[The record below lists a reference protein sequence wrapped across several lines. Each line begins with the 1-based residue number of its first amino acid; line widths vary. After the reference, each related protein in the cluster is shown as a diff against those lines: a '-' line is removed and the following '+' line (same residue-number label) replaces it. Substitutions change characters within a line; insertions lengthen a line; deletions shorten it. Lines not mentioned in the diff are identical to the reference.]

1 MIEKGGKVKDIQL
14 GISPA
19 KSIVEA
25 IKVLG
30 IEEAEDKEG
39 SS

>member
-1 MIEKGGKVKDIQL
+1 MKDIQL

-30 IEEAEDKEG
+30 IEETEDKDA

>member
-1 MIEKGGKVKDIQL
+1 MIEKGGKIKDIQL